1 MVAQHTGGYSA
12 QVCCR
17 CKIPVFKELAGAQ
30 ARPCAADLSSRNGT
44 SGKER
49 DSAGAVVRS
58 ACSVH
63 ADGSAKL
70 RQGKDDRA
78 LPAFAQTF
86 TQGPNPAIK
95 LGEGASQSPKLSG
108 MGVPASDF
116 QCGDPGA
123 IGGGQHLPRGG

>member
-1 MVAQHTGGYSA
+1 MVAQHTCGYGA

-44 SGKER
+44 SGKEC

-78 LPAFAQTF
+78 FLAVSKAL
-86 TQGPNPAIK
+86 TQGSDPAIK
-95 LGEGASQSPKLSG
+95 LGEGASQSSELGG
-108 MGVPASDF
+108 MCVPSSDF
-116 QCGDPGA
+116 QSGDPGA
-123 IGGGQHLPRGG
+123 MGCGQHLPRGG

>member
-1 MVAQHTGGYSA
+1 MIPQHTCGYGT
-12 QVCCR
+12 QICCGSE
-17 CKIPVFKELAGAQ
+17 IPVFKELAGAK
-30 ARPCAADLSSRNGT
+30 AGPCAADFSSCNGA

-95 LGEGASQSPKLSG
+95 LGEGASQ
-108 MGVPASDF
+108 
-116 QCGDPGA
+116 
-123 IGGGQHLPRGG
+123 